1 MAKKETKEIVK
12 QAEKAQHQSYS
23 NYGVAPMMYE
33 KRFCIDTKTRDPRQ
47 KPLEEI
53 FGRK

>member
-12 QAEKAQHQSYS
+12 QAEEAQHKSYS
-23 NYGVAPMMYE
+23 NHGSAPMMPE
-33 KRFCIDTKTRDPRQ
+33 KRFCIDTKIRDPRQ

-53 FGRK
+53 FGRN